1 MEKEELP
8 LETRCKMA
16 GMKMMARWL
25 LGLKVLHKSKEG
37 EDVTYHFHIL
47 FSHPLWQDDSEDEL
61 NSSNS
66 GVTISAQKTFRMLN
80 AVIDTKGDLL
90 EEKKPR

>member
-1 MEKEELP
+1 MAYIIRRAELKH
-8 LETRCKMA
+8 LIHYSILRCN
-16 GMKMMARWL
+16 
-25 LGLKVLHKSKEG
+25 HSK
-37 EDVTYHFHIL
+37 DVSKIGRVIRLMHYDLRI
-47 FSHPLWQDDSEDEL
+47 QDDAEEEH

>member
-25 LGLKVLHKSKEG
+25 LGLKVLHTSHE
-37 EDVTYHFHIL
+37 ENIMLLIAYHIPYTIL
-47 FSHPLWQDDSEDEL
+47 FTHSL
-61 NSSNS
+61 
-66 GVTISAQKTFRMLN
+66 
-80 AVIDTKGDLL
+80 
-90 EEKKPR
+90 

>member
-25 LGLKVLHKSKEG
+25 LGLKVLHNDKE
-37 EDVTYHFHIL
+37 EDVIIISISCSHNL
-47 FSHPLWQDDSEDEL
+47 F
-61 NSSNS
+61 
-66 GVTISAQKTFRMLN
+66 GRTTARMS
-80 AVIDTKGDLL
+80 
-90 EEKKPR
+90 